1 MFAILNPTYFL
12 FRPGFEYEPT
22 YHAENNTWGNW
33 EHFFASQS
41 INEYALDHVLIKAKE
56 GKSFSFDYTE
66 IKDFQAPIQIHDDQ
80 IEQIS
85 ISDHNSVSVGIKLI
99 PL

>member
-1 MFAILNPTYFL
+1 MFCYL
-12 FRPGFEYEPT
+12 FRPAFEYEPT
-22 YHAENNTWGNW
+22 YNAENNTWGSW

-66 IKDFQAPIQIHDDQ
+66 IKDFQAPIQIHDGQ
-80 IEQIS
+80 TEQIS
-85 ISDHNSVSVGIKLI
+85 ISDHNSVSVGIKLN